1 MLDQQCDI
9 GQLIDPGMLAP
20 PVRDALNSP
29 GATITEWDVEAIAY
43 GSVSTQTRQLY
54 RAHGTVR
61 DGAAT
66 QPWSLALKMYT
77 PPLEGK
83 THSVTH
89 PLYWKRE
96 PEAYA
101 SGLLRTLPPTFRAA
115 RCHGITER
123 SDGSVWLWLEDLRDT
138 DAPWVFD
145 QYVVAARHLGH
156 LAAPY
161 LLGRSLPTASWLTR
175 HYDRFATSEVASL
188 LAAARDPLAWQHPL
202 LHAFTPDL
210 VGAMLEL
217 WERTP
222 SLLTRMERVPQTLC
236 HHDVWRN
243 NLFACTRTA
252 GLQQT
257 VAIDW
262 ELIGVGAA
270 GEDAGNL
277 LFVSLLN
284 MDQEMADAP
293 ALAAAM
299 QQAYVE
305 GLHDHGWRDD
315 TESISFAFRA
325 AALRCIFSTI
335 TWPVAIVQDQTGR
348 LANETEQRW
357 QRPLAAVFMS
367 WAALAQFVLA
377 QLARDVAVS

>member
-29 GATITEWDVEAIAY
+29 GATIAEWDVEAIAY

-61 DGAAT
+61 NGAAT
-66 QPWSLALKMYT
+66 QPWSLVLKIYT
-77 PPLEGK
+77 PPLERETCG
-83 THSVTH
+83 VTH
-89 PLYWKRE
+89 PFYWKRE

-101 SGLLRTLPPTFRAA
+101 SGLLNTLPRTFRAA
-115 RCHGITER
+115 RCHGISER

-138 DAPWVFD
+138 DAPWSFER
-145 QYVVAARHLGH
+145 YVVAARHLGH

-161 LLGRSLPTASWLTR
+161 LLSCPLPKDSWLTQR
-175 HYDRFATSEVASL
+175 YGRVATLEAASL
-188 LAAARDPLAWQHPL
+188 LAAARDPLAWRHPL

-210 VGAMLEL
+210 VAAMLEL
-217 WERTP
+217 WERAP
-222 SLLTRMERVPQTLC
+222 SLLTRMEQEPRTLC

-243 NLFACTRTA
+243 NLFTRVSA
-252 GLQQT
+252 EGQHQT

-262 ELIGVGAA
+262 ELIGVGAP
-270 GEDAGNL
+270 GEDVGNL

-284 MDQEMADAP
+284 FDQEMADAP

-305 GLHDHGWRDD
+305 GLREQGWRDD
-315 TESISFAFRA
+315 TGPISFAFRV
-325 AALRCIFSTI
+325 AALHCIFSTI
-335 TWPVAIVQDQTGR
+335 TWPIAIVQDQTGR
-348 LANETEQRW
+348 LVNETEQRW
-357 QRPLAAVFMS
+357 QRPWKPF
-367 WAALAQFVLA
+367 
-377 QLARDVAVS
+377 